1 MLATCWEGSVGAG
14 AGPGA
19 EGGGWGPWG
28 AVLEPAPGLGAAA
41 AAAAGVGDDGGA
53 AAEDDD
59 DDGEGLVPGGLQPPA
74 AAAAGGC
81 PPAPRITWAPPRGRW
96 RAGHARLAQPL
107 AAS

>member
-1 MLATCWEGSVGAG
+1 MVLATCWGGSAGAG

-28 AVLEPAPGLGAAA
+28 AVLGPAPGLGAA
-41 AAAAGVGDDGGA
+41 
-53 AAEDDD
+53 
-59 DDGEGLVPGGLQPPA
+59 A

-96 RAGHARLAQPL
+96 RAGHRRLAQPL
-107 AAS
+107 AGSI